1 MNIIKK
7 AKIMDD
13 AKFAIQMISSTN
25 TNVVIM
31 AYHQFK
37 NSDNIS
43 AQKLSNLICV
53 HCMQEIAMLDFLFTY
68 DSVQLC
74 DIFKTMLTSLLD
86 TKNYQYIYLAYS
98 NLLVSASKAQIME
111 RSDI

>member
-31 AYHQFK
+31 AYHQFLPGY
-37 NSDNIS
+37 DLRIPRQFCLP
-43 AQKLSNLICV
+43 AQAV
-53 HCMQEIAMLDFLFTY
+53 AG
-68 DSVQLC
+68 
-74 DIFKTMLTSLLD
+74 
-86 TKNYQYIYLAYS
+86 
-98 NLLVSASKAQIME
+98 
-111 RSDI
+111 